1 MTSTL
6 APPSQLLQWP
16 LVRTAAKVFRRG
28 PAVTVRHWRKRGLR
42 AAYQLGSAKPERV
55 QEEQA
60 DPAIVAEG
68 RTLRQQLLAMNERKH
83 AAAGYRVLMLR
94 PGSITAEIW
103 FGDLQ
108 RCMQHAGIDCHVLPP
123 HTSTA
128 AINAAFESF
137 QPNVFVST
145 ESTEDLRTL
154 DLPFISRYKK
164 ARGCLRLLVPVWH
177 ADIPRAWIP
186 GNHSTPQLDEWR
198 RRLRWN
204 GLTADAHFSIFEP
217 EFHER
222 FGRDPD
228 GPAIDFVSIPQ
239 ACNPFVDYPLDATK
253 RHDYFMAASMTDD
266 RVDVARRYLRP
277 ILARYR
283 GLWAGPLWGFG
294 TERIP
299 PADMPLR
306 YAQSRIALSP
316 LVAFVQVYA
325 AELTHRV
332 YAAAGCGAFQL
343 TTPTAVTARYFRPDE
358 LVQAAS
364 PAEYARLFDHYVDR
378 PLERNAIA
386 LAALRR
392 AYAEHTC
399 FHRIDKLVHHLG
411 DWRTRGLF

>member
-1 MTSTL
+1 MNATL
-6 APPSQLLQWP
+6 APPAQLLQWP

-42 AAYQLGSAKPERV
+42 AAYLLGSATPGRV

-60 DPAIVAEG
+60 DPGIVEEG
-68 RTLRQQLLAMNERKH
+68 RVLRQRLLELNERRH

-108 RCMQHAGIDCHVLPP
+108 RCLQHAGIDCHVLPP
-123 HTSTA
+123 GTATA
-128 AINAAFESF
+128 AINAAFEEF
-137 QPNVFVST
+137 QPNVFVAT
-145 ESTEDLRTL
+145 EATEDLRAL
-154 DLPFISRYKK
+154 DLPFIFRYKNT
-164 ARGCLRLLVPVWH
+164 RGCLRLLVPVWH
-177 ADIPRAWIP
+177 ADIPRAWVP
-186 GNHSTPQLDEWR
+186 GTRSTPQLDEWR
-198 RRLRWN
+198 RRLRWE
-204 GLTADAHFSIFEP
+204 GLTADAHFSIFEA

-222 FGRDPD
+222 FARDPA
-228 GPAIDFVSIPQ
+228 GPAIDYVSIPQ
-239 ACNPFVDYPLDATK
+239 ACNPFVDYPLAASK

-277 ILARYR
+277 VLARYR
-283 GLWAGPLWGFG
+283 GLWAGPQWGFG

-343 TTPTAVTARYFRPDE
+343 TTPTAITGRYFRPDE

-364 PAEYARLFDHYVDR
+364 PTEFLQLFDHYVER

-399 FHRIDKLVHHLG
+399 FHRIDKLVHHL
-411 DWRTRGLF
+411 DEWRRRGLF